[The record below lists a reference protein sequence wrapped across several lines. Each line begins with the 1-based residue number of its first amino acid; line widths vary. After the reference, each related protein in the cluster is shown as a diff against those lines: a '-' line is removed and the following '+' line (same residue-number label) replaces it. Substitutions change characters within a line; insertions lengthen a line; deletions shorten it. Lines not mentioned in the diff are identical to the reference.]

1 MNNQV
6 ETTTAAQTEDGV
18 LLKALKAAAKTGEG
32 ARAAEKKALDMLQ
45 AENYIATDL
54 TSPKKDT
61 STCSADQWSKWRAVV
76 LSAMTDTDKKLLS
89 YANTDGLSKPQ
100 KARRKNRQQH
110 IGKQIGW
117 WSTSLA
123 NREKKALELVEGKPV
138 KASYEVKLHA
148 KLSTIVKQL
157 EGREE
162 FNGNLVALSNRIK
175 DSLTHINIKKIKPS
189 EPSH

>member
-1 MNNQV
+1 MNN
-6 ETTTAAQTEDGV
+6 
-18 LLKALKAAAKTGEG
+18 LLVDNVVIKTMTAAAKKGDG

-45 AENYIATDL
+45 AENYISTDL

-61 STCSADQWSKWRAVV
+61 STCPPKLWEQWKLAVI
-76 LSAMTDTDKKLLS
+76 LSMTDTDQKLLS

-100 KARRKNRQQH
+100 VDRRRNRKQH

-123 NREKKALELVEGKPV
+123 KREKNALELVEGKPA
-138 KASYEVKLHA
+138 KASYETKLHA
-148 KLSTIVKQL
+148 KLSTIAKQL
-157 EGREE
+157 EGKEE
-162 FNGNLVALSNRIK
+162 FNGNLVALMNDIK
-175 DSLTHINIKKIKPS
+175 KSLTHINIRKIKPS